1 MPHVCEDEKT
11 GKGYPTVTTP
21 QIAIACQGGGSHT
34 AFTAGVLKQMLEE
47 QVHQE
52 YRIVGLSGT
61 SGGAICALLGWYG
74 LLKDSDSDQAPRRLV
89 EFWQDNATNK
99 LWEKAFN
106 RGVVGLM
113 RLQGRGYLPSV
124 AISPSNQVM
133 SWMQDMLQTLSPRDE
148 FTDFQEL
155 LEKYVA
161 FDELGDLI
169 GPSSPRLLL
178 GAANVLNGDF
188 KAFDSHQG
196 EITVEAVQ
204 ASAAIPSVF
213 EAVHTNGGAYWDGL
227 FSQNPPLANFVE
239 EFSPDN
245 RPDEIWII
253 QINPQT
259 RAEVPDSSEDI
270 ADRHNEMMGN
280 LSLNHEIRFVQARNQ
295 WMQTHAD
302 GAQSNGNGMQPVVL
316 RRLFMSEELRRS
328 LDESSKMDRGDDF
341 IDDLIADGAQQAQ
354 RFLGNLD
361 AHLIA

>member
-1 MPHVCEDEKT
+1 M
-11 GKGYPTVTTP
+11 TTP
-21 QIAIACQGGGSHT
+21 RIAIACQGGGSHT

-47 QVHQE
+47 HVHQE

-74 LLKDSDSDQAPRRLV
+74 LLKDPDSDQAPRRLV

-133 SWMQDMLQTLSPRDE
+133 AWMQDMLQELSPRDE

-161 FDELGDLI
+161 FGELGDLI

-188 KAFDSHQG
+188 KAFDSHQD

-213 EAVHTNGGAYWDGL
+213 QAVRTNGGAYWDGL
-227 FSQNPPLANFVE
+227 FSQNPPLANFVAD
-239 EFSPDN
+239 FSPDN

-259 RAEVPDSSEDI
+259 RSEVPDSSEDI

-280 LSLNHEIRFVQARNQ
+280 LSLNHEIRFIQARNQ
-295 WMQTHAD
+295 WVKAHTD
-302 GAQSNGNGMQPVVL
+302 GAQANGNGMQPVVL
-316 RRLFMSEELRRS
+316 RRLFMSEELRHS

-341 IDDLIADGAQQAQ
+341 IDHLIADGAQQAQ